1 MRPWWRRQPTSGDDA
16 RRRQVTAQ
24 AEAVLRR
31 LRTEGQPASYIRS
44 LGPFLDLAPEVLA
57 LGPAPASLTMRVLYG
72 LSVFQQEA
80 RTRFLETL
88 TVEFASPSPTLRAM
102 LRSGLVALDQV
113 GCPALTASGTQLFQR
128 LHRLGA
134 FDVGPPRRGEP

>member
-1 MRPWWRRQPTSGDDA
+1 MSAWWRRAPTSGDEA

-24 AEAVLRR
+24 AKAVLTR
-31 LRTEGQPASYIRS
+31 LRTERQPASYLRS
-44 LGPFLDLAPEVLA
+44 LEPFVDLAPELLA

-72 LSVFQQEA
+72 LSVFQQET
-80 RTRFLETL
+80 RTHFLETL

-102 LRSGLVALDQV
+102 LRSGLVVLDQA
-113 GCPALTASGTQLFQR
+113 GCPTLTAAGTHLYQR

-134 FDVGPPRRGEP
+134 FDPAR